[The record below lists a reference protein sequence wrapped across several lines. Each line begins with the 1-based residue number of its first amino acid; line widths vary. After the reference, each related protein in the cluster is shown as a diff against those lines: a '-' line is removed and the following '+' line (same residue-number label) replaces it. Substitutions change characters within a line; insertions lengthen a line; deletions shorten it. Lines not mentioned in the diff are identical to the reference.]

1 MVVWS
6 GVVITLQIL
15 NLLKFYKKEL
25 FVLFPMQNM
34 MVIPLFAKLNLLKF
48 QDIIT
53 LYIACFMY
61 NYSNSNIPNA
71 FNSFFTAAN
80 KSHTYNTR
88 LASKSS
94 FVFPKVR
101 TNYGKFNNRFLGPKI
116 WNEIEESLRT
126 LSFRSFKR
134 ELKAHFLSLYN
145 SDKKMNCIIES
156 CQIMHFILHYVMLE

>member
-1 MVVWS
+1 MAGMVWGS
-6 GVVITLQIL
+6 NYTTNIKPIEILQKRTIRIITYA
-15 NLLKFYKKEL
+15 KFDAHTT
-25 FVLFPMQNM
+25 
-34 MVIPLFAKLNLLKF
+34 PLFAKLNLLKF

-71 FNSFFTAAN
+71 FNSFFTAVN

-101 TNYGKFNNRFLGPKI
+101 TSYGKFNIRFLGPKI
-116 WNEIEESLRT
+116 WNEIEESLKT

-134 ELKAHFLSLYN
+134 QLKAHFLSLYN
-145 SDKKMNCIIES
+145 SDKK
-156 CQIMHFILHYVMLE
+156 